1 MGGGIQEH
9 RERKGKEKGVG
20 GNGLCSNL
28 RRMPP
33 ARRLGA
39 LGGGGGAQSG
49 MTLATES
56 HVLEK

>member
-33 ARRLGA
+33 AEDWGHWVVVV
-39 LGGGGGAQSG
+39 GHS
-49 MTLATES
+49 LA
-56 HVLEK
+56 